1 MKKILATISAMLLI
15 ASAANAQ
22 SGLLGSLGKIF
33 GGGKTESTENT
44 GNAAGSVASAA
55 GSILESVLGT
65 VISQTVNVS
74 LPGTWTYAG
83 VASAIQTENTLTTLA
98 ASAYKE
104 KLEAKLDGYLQR
116 VGIVPGVATI
126 AFTADGGFAIASGN
140 KTIAAGT
147 YTYENKVIV
156 MKFGKV
162 YNFLT
167 MEGTV
172 TASTNGAQVLFEAGK
187 FLEFAKKAI
196 KVVGA
201 KSSNSTYNNIASVIN
216 EISGLKLGFDM
227 KK

>member
-1 MKKILATISAMLLI
+1 MKKIFATIAAMLMI

-22 SGLLGSLGKIF
+22 SGLGGLLGGIF
-33 GGGKTESTENT
+33 GGNKNTEE
-44 GNAAGSVASAA
+44 SVANTA

-65 VISQTVNVS
+65 VISQNVNVS

-83 VASAIQTENTLTTLA
+83 VASAIETENTLTTLA
-98 ASAYKE
+98 AGAYKE
-104 KLEAKLDGYLQR
+104 KLESKMDGYLKK

-126 AFTADGGFAIASGN
+126 SFNSDNTFTIASST
-140 KTIAAGT
+140 KTIASGT
-147 YTYENKVIV
+147 YTYENKVLK

-162 YNFLT
+162 YNYLSMT
-167 MEGTV
+167 GTV
-172 TASTNGAQVLFEAGK
+172 TASTSGAQVLFEAGK

-201 KSSNSTYNNIASVIN
+201 GKDNSTLSTIA
-216 EISGLKLGFDM
+216 GLSDQVTGLQLGFDM

>member
-1 MKKILATISAMLLI
+1 MKKIFATIAAMLML

-22 SGLLGSLGKIF
+22 SGLGGLLGGIF
-33 GGGKTESTENT
+33 GGNKNTEE
-44 GNAAGSVASAA
+44 SVANTA

-65 VISQTVNVS
+65 VISQNVNVS

-83 VASAIQTENTLTTLA
+83 VASAIETENTLTTLA
-98 ASAYKE
+98 AGAYKE
-104 KLEAKLDGYLQR
+104 KLESKMDGYLKK

-126 AFTADGGFAIASGN
+126 SFNNDNTFTIASAT
-140 KTIAAGT
+140 KTIASGT
-147 YTYENKVIV
+147 YTYENKVLK

-162 YNFLT
+162 YNYLSMT
-167 MEGTV
+167 GTV
-172 TASTNGAQVLFEAGK
+172 TASTSGAQVLFEAGK

-201 KSSNSTYNNIASVIN
+201 GKDNSTLSTIA
-216 EISGLKLGFDM
+216 GLSDQVTGLQLGFDM

>member
-1 MKKILATISAMLLI
+1 MKIIFATIAAMLML

-22 SGLLGSLGKIF
+22 SGLGGLLGSIF
-33 GGGKTESTENT
+33 GGNKNT
-44 GNAAGSVASAA
+44 DESVANTA

-65 VISQTVNVS
+65 VISQNVNVS

-83 VASAIQTENTLTTLA
+83 VASAIETENTLTTLA
-98 ASAYKE
+98 AGAYKE
-104 KLEAKLDGYLQR
+104 KLESKMDGYLKK

-126 AFTADGGFAIASGN
+126 SFNNDNTFTIASAT
-140 KTIAAGT
+140 KTIASGT
-147 YTYENKVIV
+147 YTYENKELK

-162 YNFLT
+162 YNYLSMT
-167 MEGTV
+167 GTV
-172 TASTNGAQVLFEAGK
+172 TASTSGAQVLFEAGK

-201 KSSNSTYNNIASVIN
+201 GKDNSTLSTIAGLSDQVT
-216 EISGLKLGFDM
+216 GLKLGFDM

>member
-1 MKKILATISAMLLI
+1 MKKIFATIAAMLML

-22 SGLLGSLGKIF
+22 SGLGGLLGSIF
-33 GGGKTESTENT
+33 GGNKNTEE
-44 GNAAGSVASAA
+44 SVANTA

-65 VISQTVNVS
+65 VISQNVNVS

-83 VASAIQTENTLTTLA
+83 VASAIETENTLTTLA
-98 ASAYKE
+98 AGAYKE
-104 KLEAKLDGYLQR
+104 KLESKMDGYLKK

-126 AFTADGGFAIASGN
+126 SFNSDNTFTIASAT
-140 KTIAAGT
+140 KTIASGT
-147 YTYENKVIV
+147 YTYENKVLK

-162 YNFLT
+162 YNYLSMT
-167 MEGTV
+167 GTV
-172 TASTNGAQVLFEAGK
+172 TASTSGAQVLFEAGK

-201 KSSNSTYNNIASVIN
+201 GKDNSTLSTIAGLSDQVT
-216 EISGLKLGFDM
+216 GLKLGFDM

>member
-1 MKKILATISAMLLI
+1 MKKIFATIAAMLML

-22 SGLLGSLGKIF
+22 SGLGGLLGGIF
-33 GGGKTESTENT
+33 GGNKNTE
-44 GNAAGSVASAA
+44 GSVANTA

-65 VISQTVNVS
+65 VISQNVNVS

-83 VASAIQTENTLTTLA
+83 VASAIETENTLTTLA
-98 ASAYKE
+98 AGAYKE
-104 KLEAKLDGYLQR
+104 KLESKMDGYLKK

-126 AFTADGGFAIASGN
+126 SFNNDNTFTIASAT
-140 KTIAAGT
+140 KTIASGT
-147 YTYENKVIV
+147 YTYENKVLK

-162 YNFLT
+162 YNYLSMT
-167 MEGTV
+167 GTV
-172 TASTNGAQVLFEAGK
+172 TASTSGAQVLFEAGK

-201 KSSNSTYNNIASVIN
+201 GKDNSTLSTIA
-216 EISGLKLGFDM
+216 GLSDQVTGLQLGFDM

>member
-1 MKKILATISAMLLI
+1 MKKIFATIAAMLML

-22 SGLLGSLGKIF
+22 SGLGGLLGGIF
-33 GGGKTESTENT
+33 GGNKNTE
-44 GNAAGSVASAA
+44 GSVANTA

-65 VISQTVNVS
+65 VISQNVNVS

-83 VASAIQTENTLTTLA
+83 VASAIETENPLTTLA
-98 ASAYKE
+98 AGAYKE
-104 KLEAKLDGYLQR
+104 KLESKMDGYLKK

-126 AFTADGGFAIASGN
+126 SFNSDNTFTIASST
-140 KTIAAGT
+140 KTIASGT
-147 YTYENKVIV
+147 YTYENKVLK

-162 YNFLT
+162 YNYLSMT
-167 MEGTV
+167 GTV
-172 TASTNGAQVLFEAGK
+172 TASTSGAQVLFEAGK

-201 KSSNSTYNNIASVIN
+201 GKDNSTLSTIAGLSDQVT
-216 EISGLKLGFDM
+216 GLKLGFDM